1 EAHLALARRF
11 ATDTTVALVDRVA
24 GLLLLCYGQPLA
36 RMVRLKAEDV
46 IADGDRTSIRFG
58 RTEVDLK
65 EPIGELVRELI
76 SHRGRATTGAP
87 ERTPWLF
94 PGAHP
99 GRPLS
104 PDQLGLRLASYGI
117 DARAARTNLMLDLAS
132 EGLSPS
138 FLADLLGL
146 HPGTAVKWVHAAG
159 GDWTGYVGA
168 RRR

>member
-1 EAHLALARRF
+1 
-11 ATDTTVALVDRVA
+11 
-24 GLLLLCYGQPLA
+24 
-36 RMVRLKAEDV
+36 
-46 IADGDRTSIRFG
+46 
-58 RTEVDLK
+58 
-65 EPIGELVRELI
+65 
-76 SHRGRATTGAP
+76 RATTGAP

-104 PDQLGLRLASYGI
+104 PDQLGSRLASYGI
-117 DARAARTNLMLDLAS
+117 DSRAARTNLMLDLAS

-159 GDWTGYVGA
+159 GDWTGYVAA
-168 RRR
+168 RGNRTR